1 MIIKKCNKCKIEKPI
16 TEFIKNKQC
25 KNGYGNTCKSC
36 QNLYSKEWKQNH
48 AEEISIK
55 GKIKYAETQGKQVKE
70 RLEERKRKYPLRIR
84 CQILRSGMSDRSKLK
99 NLSFD
104 KEYFTVNYLM
114 ERLGNNP
121 KCECCGKILDISYKF
136 DKKFH
141 DDSPSIDRVNSKL
154 GYIKNNVAI
163 LCWRCNKVKQDSIPS
178 ELRIVAD
185 FIDRFNNQISN
196 SIIL

>member
-1 MIIKKCNKCKIEKPI
+1 MLLN
-16 TEFIKNKQC
+16 EFSNIRTYFIMQ
-25 KNGYGNTCKSC
+25 Y
-36 QNLYSKEWKQNH
+36 
-48 AEEISIK
+48 IS
-55 GKIKYAETQGKQVKE
+55 E
-70 RLEERKRKYPLRIR
+70 
-84 CQILRSGMSDRSKLK
+84 
-99 NLSFD
+99 N
-104 KEYFTVNYLM
+104 VN
-114 ERLGNNP
+114 
-121 KCECCGKILDISYKF
+121 KF

-196 SIIL
+196 SIVA